1 MPNSRRRSGPA
12 TAAPAEQ
19 ATAEPAAERATG
31 EPAAAGSGDPVEP
44 ADPPLNRAERRAQR
58 RGRQPT
64 PPPVGKGPVTGHHD
78 QVVVPRRSGRRGNR

>member
-1 MPNSRRRSGPA
+1 MPNSHRRSGP
-12 TAAPAEQ
+12 TAAPTDR
-19 ATAEPAAERATG
+19 ATA

-44 ADPPLNRAERRAQR
+44 GTPVEPGDPPLNRAERRAQR